1 MTRNHDFRAG
11 EPEFSPKMAKPSRP
25 RRHPKD
31 SARVL
36 LNIFLLEGE
45 PAEKIIK
52 RKILC
57 VMFPR
62 DMYRVVP

>member
-1 MTRNHDFRAG
+1 MTHEHDFRAG
-11 EPEFSPKMAKPSRP
+11 EPEFSY
-25 RRHPKD
+25 
-31 SARVL
+31 L